1 MRIYLATDHA
11 GFYLKEKVKAFL
23 KGEGYDVVDLGAES
37 YDKDDDYPVFI
48 GRAAE
53 SVSKDLGSR
62 GIVFGGSGQGE
73 AMVANRFSG
82 VRCALFY
89 APCVAMSAIDV
100 TGKRSDDSFEMLR
113 LTRAHNDSN
122 MLSLSA
128 RFLKEEEAIAAV
140 KIFLE
145 SPFSGSAR
153 HKRRIDMIEM
163 VVKS

>member
-1 MRIYLATDHA
+1 MRIYLGSDHA
-11 GFYLKEKVKAFL
+11 GFDLKEKVKAFL
-23 KGEGYDVVDLGAES
+23 KGEGYEVVDCGAEA

-53 SVSKDLGSR
+53 CVSKNPGSW
-62 GIVFGGSGQGE
+62 GIIFGGSGQGE

-89 APCVAMSAIDV
+89 GPCVAMSAIDV
-100 TGKRSDDSFEMLR
+100 TGKKSDDSFEMLS
-113 LTRAHNDSN
+113 LTREHNDSN
-122 MLSLSA
+122 MLSLGS
-128 RFLKEEEAIAAV
+128 RFLKEEEAIKAV

-153 HKRRIDMIEM
+153 HKRRIDIIDRRG
-163 VVKS
+163 